1 MIGIWGKANK
11 AEEIVRVDLVFDR
24 DYLRDDG
31 SIVSEDRENNVLV
44 EGKEVEDKADRVF
57 MTTF

>member
-44 EGKEVEDKADRVF
+44 EGKGVEDKADRVF